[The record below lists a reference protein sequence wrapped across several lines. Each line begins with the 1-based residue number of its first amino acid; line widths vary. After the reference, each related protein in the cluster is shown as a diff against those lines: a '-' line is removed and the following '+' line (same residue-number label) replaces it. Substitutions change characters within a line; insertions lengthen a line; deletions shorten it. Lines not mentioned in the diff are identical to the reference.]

1 MNILYIYGYQ
11 NNNMLHKV
19 ILFFVINLFF
29 NLSARGQSGGG
40 HYIDRV
46 VEIQSFSNAKH
57 VTFLT
62 QLLQDYSGNSAIV
75 LTCEEQGW
83 VVFKIDLDEISGDDQ
98 LSAILKSAG
107 LQFLIKE
114 GAVKKDVVNACK
126 GELHKF

>member
-11 NNNMLHKV
+11 NNNMLQKV